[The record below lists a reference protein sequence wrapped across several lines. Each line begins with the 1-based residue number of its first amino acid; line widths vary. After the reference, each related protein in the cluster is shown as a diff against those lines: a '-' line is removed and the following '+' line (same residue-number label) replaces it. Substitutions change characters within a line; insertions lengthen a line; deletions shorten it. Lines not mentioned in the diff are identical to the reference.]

1 MAWILSKAQCLKTGD
16 ETHAIFGN
24 IAHQHVKGQ
33 ITDSQSD
40 HTEDKVTLAIK
51 FVTPVPSTV
60 WNREKK
66 EWDHD
71 QFKLW
76 RLKLQTK
83 LGLNAQIVGFAR
95 LRNAGSRILVST
107 SKSPISAL
115 DAKLCEFLS
124 RTEGI
129 ITFLMAVS
137 TQVDLKEDKRNV
149 LTTDVTLGCFKAGAQ
164 KGDLEKGYVDL
175 IVQNLGLPNNAVSSK
190 STNLFNPSVNRF
202 LEKASLLSSQLRT
215 QLENVHESY
224 QRQLQPLA
232 SQSTLKMDEASPSKR
247 IKLFEN

>member
-1 MAWILSKAQCLKTGD
+1 M
-16 ETHAIFGN
+16 
-24 IAHQHVKGQ
+24 
-33 ITDSQSD
+33 
-40 HTEDKVTLAIK
+40 
-51 FVTPVPSTV
+51 
-60 WNREKK
+60 
-66 EWDHD
+66 
-71 QFKLW
+71 
-76 RLKLQTK
+76 
-83 LGLNAQIVGFAR
+83 
-95 LRNAGSRILVST
+95 
-107 SKSPISAL
+107 

-175 IVQNLGLPNNAVSSK
+175 IVQNLGLPNNAGVAVGSK

-232 SQSTLKMDEASPSKR
+232 SQSALKMDEASPSKR

>member
-1 MAWILSKAQCLKTGD
+1 
-16 ETHAIFGN
+16 
-24 IAHQHVKGQ
+24 
-33 ITDSQSD
+33 
-40 HTEDKVTLAIK
+40 
-51 FVTPVPSTV
+51 
-60 WNREKK
+60 
-66 EWDHD
+66 
-71 QFKLW
+71 
-76 RLKLQTK
+76 
-83 LGLNAQIVGFAR
+83 
-95 LRNAGSRILVST
+95 
-107 SKSPISAL
+107 
-115 DAKLCEFLS
+115 
-124 RTEGI
+124 
-129 ITFLMAVS
+129 MAVS

-175 IVQNLGLPNNAVSSK
+175 IVQNLGLPNNAGVAVGSK
-190 STNLFNPSVNRF
+190 STNLLNRS